1 MLSVQKARFVKQQ
14 MRGENW
20 ELKNIGN
27 TNINCLYFIDEN
39 TGWIFNAYQILK
51 TTDAGNSW
59 AVQKDSI
66 F

>member
-1 MLSVQKARFVKQQ
+1 